1 MQQLSQSLAENLSA
15 LDARFGKSADYYAK
29 KIVLYGC
36 PGCIVMF
43 DGMASLD
50 SLWELLLDAAGRQS
64 ASVQLTGAQAYAYIL
79 HGSAFPAE
87 SAPVQDLPQLV
98 ARLTAGMAV
107 LLLEGCSSGIVF
119 SVQGLKFRSVEEPSG
134 EGNLRGSREGFTDLL
149 RVNLSLLRRLV
160 RTDTLVQEAA
170 QAHTCCNTEYALCYC
185 KDRAD
190 PAMVRRVRAILQSAR
205 PELLLDSSYFVPWL
219 LPGKARLFTPVHYT
233 ERPAVAAAKLCEGK
247 LVILVN
253 GSPSALVLPAL
264 FSEQFECLD
273 DYASTA
279 AFSSFLRVLKYFSF
293 YLTVFLPGV
302 FVCVAVYLP
311 ELLPPQLLYKIEAAE
326 KATPL
331 PLFAEMLLVILI
343 LEIIREAGLRMP
355 QSLGHSVSLVSALII
370 GDAAIAT
377 GLMSTPV
384 IFVAS
389 ITAIAV
395 FVTPGLYE
403 PATLLRIGTVLLAGL
418 AGPVGLA
425 AAFFGFLLSIVST
438 EALGVPYLAPHP
450 FPQHPLSDD
459 GVLRRN
465 YRQLSRH
472 GFNIWQKRERGSG
485 RHEAASRIFYPSS
498 ADPQRGHGSAG
509 RWHPAGCPGAPGTVA
524 GRSQHGVPVYS
535 FSAGCGGAAG

>member
-15 LDARFGKSADYYAK
+15 LDARFGQSADYYAK

-64 ASVQLTGAQAYAYIL
+64 ASVRLTGTQAYAHIL

-87 SAPVQDLPQLV
+87 STPVQDMSQLV

-119 SVQGLKFRSVEEPSG
+119 SVQGLKFRSVEEPSA

-160 RTDTLVQEAA
+160 RTDTLMQEAA

-190 PAMVRRVRAILQSAR
+190 PAMVRRVRTILQSAR

-219 LPGKARLFTPVHYT
+219 FPCRFRLFSPVSYT
-233 ERPAVAAAKLCEGK
+233 ERPTVAAAKLCEGK
-247 LVILVN
+247 IIVLVN
-253 GSPSALVLPAL
+253 GSPSAMILPTL
-264 FSEQFECLD
+264 FCENFDCLD
-273 DYASTA
+273 DYATTA
-279 AFSSFLRVLKYFSF
+279 FFSSFLRILKYGAF
-293 YLTVFLPGV
+293 YLSIFLPGA
-302 FVCVAVYLP
+302 FVCTAVYLP
-311 ELLPPQLLYKIEAAE
+311 ELLPPVLLFKIAAAE

-331 PLFAEMLLVILI
+331 PLFAEMVMIILI

-355 QSLGHSVSLVSALII
+355 QTLGHSVSLVAALIV
-370 GDAAIAT
+370 GDAAIAA

-384 IFVAS
+384 LLVAGITSVAIF
-389 ITAIAV
+389 IT
-395 FVTPGLYE
+395 PSLYE
-403 PATLLRIGTVLLAGL
+403 PATLLRLLVVLAAGL
-418 AGPVGLA
+418 AGPVGLVSA
-425 AAFFGFLLSIVST
+425 GLFVLFGLTQVSV
-438 EALGVPYLAPHP
+438 LGVPYLNDSS
-450 FPQHPLSDD
+450 FSGD
-459 GVLRRN
+459 GVIRRN
-465 YRQLSRH
+465 YRVLSRNP
-472 GFNIWQKRERGSG
+472 FTIWQRRKPE
-485 RHEAASRIFYPSS
+485 
-498 ADPQRGHGSAG
+498 
-509 RWHPAGCPGAPGTVA
+509 
-524 GRSQHGVPVYS
+524 
-535 FSAGCGGAAG
+535 

>member
-36 PGCIVMF
+36 PGCIVLF

-50 SLWELLLDAAGRQS
+50 SLWELLLEAAGRQS
-64 ASVQLTGAQAYAYIL
+64 ASVRLTGAQAYAHIL

-87 SAPVQDLPQLV
+87 STPVQDMPQLV

-219 LPGKARLFTPVHYT
+219 FPCRFRLFSPVSYT

-247 LVILVN
+247 IIVLVN
-253 GSPSALVLPAL
+253 GSPSAMILPTL
-264 FSEQFECLD
+264 FCENFDCLD
-273 DYASTA
+273 DYATTA
-279 AFSSFLRVLKYFSF
+279 FFSSFLRILKYGAF
-293 YLTVFLPGV
+293 YLSIFLPGA
-302 FVCVAVYLP
+302 FVCTAVYLP
-311 ELLPPQLLYKIEAAE
+311 ELLPPILLFKIAAAE

-331 PLFAEMLLVILI
+331 PLFAEMVMIILI

-355 QSLGHSVSLVSALII
+355 QTLGHSVSLVAALIV
-370 GDAAIAT
+370 GDAAIAA

-384 IFVAS
+384 LLVAGITSVAIF
-389 ITAIAV
+389 IT
-395 FVTPGLYE
+395 PSLYE
-403 PATLLRIGTVLLAGL
+403 PATLLRLLVVLAAGL
-418 AGPVGLA
+418 AGPVGLVSA
-425 AAFFGFLLSIVST
+425 GLFVLFGLTQVSV
-438 EALGVPYLAPHP
+438 LGVPYLNDSS
-450 FPQHPLSDD
+450 FSSD
-459 GVLRRN
+459 GVIRRN
-465 YRQLSRH
+465 YRVLSRNP
-472 GFNIWQKRERGSG
+472 FTIWQRRKPE
-485 RHEAASRIFYPSS
+485 
-498 ADPQRGHGSAG
+498 
-509 RWHPAGCPGAPGTVA
+509 
-524 GRSQHGVPVYS
+524 
-535 FSAGCGGAAG
+535 